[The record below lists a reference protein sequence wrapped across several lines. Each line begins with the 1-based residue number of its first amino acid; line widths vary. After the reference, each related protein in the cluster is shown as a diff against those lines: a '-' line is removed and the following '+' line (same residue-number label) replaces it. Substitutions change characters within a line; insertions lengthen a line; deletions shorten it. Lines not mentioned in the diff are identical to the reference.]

1 MAMPDNI
8 DTANYGQPQVFAVSL
23 LGFTDLVEQNIIRR
37 FFEMS
42 RAGKRAHGYASAVA
56 SAHDAEAV
64 LLDVDDPAAVQAWR
78 NLGGARLKTL
88 QVGARAVDESL
99 PWVTRPFSLRT
110 IKELDHL
117 VDRQA
122 EGAKGATTA
131 SNVVELPLGPRSR
144 TAQVLVVDDS
154 PIVRSLMEMKLSA
167 YGVQVDF
174 AQDAPE
180 ALEKARSSPYQVVF
194 MDVVMPGMDG
204 YEACKRIKQ
213 DPATRHIEVI
223 MLTSRDGMFDKM
235 RGSMAG
241 CNAYLVKPVEETKLK
256 DVLDRHFRP
265 VR

>member
-8 DTANYGQPQVFAVSL
+8 DASSYGQPRVFAVSL
-23 LGFTDLVEQNIIRR
+23 LGFTDPVEQNIIRR

-42 RAGKRAHGYASAVA
+42 RAGKRAHGYESAIA
-56 SAHDAEAV
+56 CATEAEAV

-88 QVGARAVDESL
+88 QVGAQAVDETL

-117 VDRQA
+117 VDRRA
-122 EGAKGATTA
+122 EISKGSTTS

-144 TAQVLVVDDS
+144 NAQVLVVDDS

-174 AQDAPE
+174 AQDAVE
-180 ALEKARSSPYQVVF
+180 ALDKTRSNAYQVVF

-241 CNAYLVKPVEETKLK
+241 CNAYLVKPVEEAKLK
-256 DVLDRHFRP
+256 LVLDRHFRP
-265 VR
+265 VK